1 LDAIKNGGYSSSWE
15 RLIVFN
21 WHLETLY
28 ELFSKY
34 NFYLSIFS
42 LRASCITI
50 FFVLHRKL
58 YRSHSENAYLYI
70 LYNIPYLLYNAN
82 GLIIYAFNLP
92 ARHEEDKLLLIYH
105 PIFIQI
111 WPISPWAISISP
123 TNFRINT
130 FDVFLSYCAGQTH
143 TYMHAHTNAD
153 ENITVV
159 ISRNFT
165 KNKNSNSRSTRIHF
179 TTIFIR
185 SAVY

>member
-1 LDAIKNGGYSSSWE
+1 MDAIKNGGYSSSWE

-58 YRSHSENAYLYI
+58 CRSHSENAYLRQRI
-70 LYNIPYLLYNAN
+70 KLCIN

-92 ARHEEDKLLLIYH
+92 ARNEEDKLLLISH

-143 TYMHAHTNAD
+143 TYMHACMHTQ
-153 ENITVV
+153 
-159 ISRNFT
+159 
-165 KNKNSNSRSTRIHF
+165 TRMK
-179 TTIFIR
+179 T
-185 SAVY
+185 